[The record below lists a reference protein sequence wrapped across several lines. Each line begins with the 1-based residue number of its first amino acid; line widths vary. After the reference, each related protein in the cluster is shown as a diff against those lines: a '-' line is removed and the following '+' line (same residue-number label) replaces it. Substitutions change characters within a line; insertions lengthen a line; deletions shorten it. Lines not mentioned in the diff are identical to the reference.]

1 MSFFYSA
8 KSDSIAILA
17 IDGTCL
23 CLAKKLNCHQTIIH
37 ISLSD
42 FYKWLLASMA
52 KKSKF
57 LSWFGFGKSDKQQAE
72 QAAKEADNQK
82 QIEEQQRIEAE
93 KAEAER
99 LEQERIAAEKAEADR
114 LAQEQQ
120 AAEQQRQ
127 EQQARLAEQEAAM
140 KLEQERV
147 AAEQAQREAELIA
160 AKKAEAERLEQE
172 RIAAERRDAERLEQE
187 RIAAEKAEAERLEQ
201 ERIAAEK
208 AQAER
213 LDQERIAAERRD
225 AERLEQ
231 ERIAA
236 EKAQAER
243 LEQERIEAEKAD
255 AERLEQERIAA
266 ENAEAERLEQER
278 IAAEKAQAERLEQE
292 RIAAEKAQA
301 ERLEQE
307 RIAAEKA
314 EAERLEQE
322 RIAAERRDAERLE
335 QERIAAEKAEAE
347 RLEQERIAAEKAQAE
362 RLEQERIAAEK
373 AQAERLEQERI
384 AAEKAEAERVEQ
396 ERIAAE
402 KAQAER
408 LEQERIAAEKAEAE
422 RVEQERIAAEKAQA
436 ERLEQEKAAQAAEK
450 PKKEGFFA
458 RLKKGLLKTRVNIG
472 SGFASIFS
480 GKKID
485 DELFEELETQ
495 LLTADLGVDTTM
507 KLIDNLTDA
516 ADRKQLKDG
525 DALYELMKQEMAS
538 MLKTAEQPLV
548 LSGDKKP
555 FVILMVGVNGV
566 GKTTTIGKLAK
577 QFQSEGKSVMLAA
590 GDTFRAAAVEQLQVW
605 GERNSIPVIAQHTGA
620 DSASVVFDAFQAAK
634 ARNVDVLIA
643 DTAGRLQNKDN
654 LMQELE
660 KIARVMKKIDPD
672 APHEVMLTIDAGTGQ
687 NAISQV
693 KLFNECVGLTGIT
706 LSKLDGTA
714 KGGVIFA
721 VADKFNIPIRYIG
734 VGEGIDDLRT
744 FNSSDFID
752 ALFSQ
757 DEDDA

>member
-1 MSFFYSA
+1 MSFFYCA
-8 KSDSIAILA
+8 KSDSIATLA

-37 ISLSD
+37 VSLSD

-99 LEQERIAAEKAEADR
+99 LEQERIAAEKAEAERLEQERIAAEKVEAERLEQERIAAEKVEAERLEQERIAAEKAEAERLEQERIAAEKAEAER

-147 AAEQAQREAELIA
+147 AAEQAQREAEQVA
-160 AKKAEAERLEQE
+160 AQKAE
-172 RIAAERRDAERLEQE
+172 
-187 RIAAEKAEAERLEQ
+187 
-201 ERIAAEK
+201 
-208 AQAER
+208 
-213 LDQERIAAERRD
+213 
-225 AERLEQ
+225 
-231 ERIAA
+231 
-236 EKAQAER
+236 
-243 LEQERIEAEKAD
+243 
-255 AERLEQERIAA
+255 
-266 ENAEAERLEQER
+266 
-278 IAAEKAQAERLEQE
+278 
-292 RIAAEKAQA
+292 
-301 ERLEQE
+301 
-307 RIAAEKA
+307 
-314 EAERLEQE
+314 
-322 RIAAERRDAERLE
+322 AERLE

-362 RLEQERIAAEK
+362 RLEQERISAEK
-373 AQAERLEQERI
+373 AEAERLEQERI
-384 AAEKAEAERVEQ
+384 AAEKAEAERLEQ

-402 KAQAER
+402 KAEAER

-422 RVEQERIAAEKAQA
+422 RLEQERIAAEKEEAERLEQERIAAEKAEAERLEQERIAAEKAEAERIEQERIAAEKAEAERLEQERIAAEKAEAERLEQERIAAEKAEADRLEQERIAAEKAEA
-436 ERLEQEKAAQAAEK
+436 ERLEQEKAAQAAAEK

-485 DELFEELETQ
+485 DDLFEELETQ

-548 LSGDKKP
+548 VSGDKKP

-577 QFQSEGKSVMLAA
+577 QFQNEGKSVMLAA